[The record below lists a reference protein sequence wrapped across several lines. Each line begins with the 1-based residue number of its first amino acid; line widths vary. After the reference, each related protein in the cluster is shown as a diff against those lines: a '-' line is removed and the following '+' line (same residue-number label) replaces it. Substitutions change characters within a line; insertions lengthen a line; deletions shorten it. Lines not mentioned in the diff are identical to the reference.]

1 MAKRIISTQEAP
13 AALGYYSQAT
23 ATDATLY
30 CSGQIGIRPD
40 TGELEHGVEAQA
52 RQAFRNLEAVIAEA
66 GRSTAQ
72 VMKLTIFLASIND
85 FALIAGLMAWKTT
98 LPSSTASWANSLKP
112 PIRPV
117 RALLSLRSRRAPS
130 LRSRRSLILP
140 PDPRVFGQ

>member
-13 AALGYYSQAT
+13 AALGFYSQAT
-23 ATDATLY
+23 ATDTTLY

-66 GRSTAQ
+66 DRSTAQ
-72 VMKLTIFLASIND
+72 VMKLTIFLA
-85 FALIAGLMAWKTT
+85 
-98 LPSSTASWANSLKP
+98 WANSSKP

-117 RALLSLRSRRAPS
+117 PASPLPHSRRAPS
-130 LRSRRSLILP
+130 SKLKPSLILLP
-140 PDPRVFGQ
+140 NLRFFGR

>member
-1 MAKRIISTQEAP
+1 MIPEVSIMAKRIISTQEAP

-85 FALIAGLMAWKTT
+85 SKSSDSSPTGISFFICLCAMRTKRRSTPSECLSRANPHRCRAKSFAL
-98 LPSSTASWANSLKP
+98 
-112 PIRPV
+112 R
-117 RALLSLRSRRAPS
+117 
-130 LRSRRSLILP
+130 
-140 PDPRVFGQ
+140 